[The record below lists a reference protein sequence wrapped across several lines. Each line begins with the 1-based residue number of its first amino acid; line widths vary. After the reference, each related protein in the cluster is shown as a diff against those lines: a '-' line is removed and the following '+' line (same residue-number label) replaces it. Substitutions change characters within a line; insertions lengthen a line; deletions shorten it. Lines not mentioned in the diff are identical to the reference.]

1 VGDGG
6 IVGLGVVYD
15 LCGVRMGGYSNAMVY
30 DLDACA
36 ELDATMG
43 MMLMQR

>member
-1 VGDGG
+1 MEGSL
-6 IVGLGVVYD
+6 GLESCTISVECAWAD
-15 LCGVRMGGYSNAMVY
+15 NAMVY

-36 ELDATMG
+36 ELDATIG